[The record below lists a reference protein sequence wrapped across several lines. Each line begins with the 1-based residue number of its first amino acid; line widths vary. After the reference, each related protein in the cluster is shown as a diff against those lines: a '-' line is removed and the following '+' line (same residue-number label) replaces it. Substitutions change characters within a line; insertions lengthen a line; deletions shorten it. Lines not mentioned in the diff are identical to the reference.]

1 MCRQIHVLFHSFTSL
16 FDATIYLQDPDQEV
30 HAIEEEVVVEAGCI
44 AKVAQAL
51 KDLLLLLYPPLVS
64 RQMQSRRFLCMMI
77 IWVKEAQALDKGTGG
92 TILIEPLLNPL
103 LLNPPPVVKLD
114 AIQEVWIED
123 SSGIIL
129 SLSTHPVIFISR
141 IASKRN
147 VHMGN
152 IRGRP

>member
-1 MCRQIHVLFHSFTSL
+1 MNVSGQDAYSIVYTQAPCVCLHITTTLVVMCRQIHILFHSFTSL

-77 IWVKEAQALDKGTGG
+77 IW
-92 TILIEPLLNPL
+92 
-103 LLNPPPVVKLD
+103 
-114 AIQEVWIED
+114 
-123 SSGIIL
+123 S
-129 SLSTHPVIFISR
+129 
-141 IASKRN
+141 
-147 VHMGN
+147 
-152 IRGRP
+152 